1 MKLSPARLIPG
12 RLMPGLSAALM
23 TRELHFGFA
32 DILVSGSL
40 RPDPEA
46 STLVVANHT
55 CGWDLRVARWLT
67 LRSDLEFVCFTNPSD
82 LQRQPRLAHLGLR
95 AIPRDEPLAAAKVLR
110 EEGKRLAAG
119 PGRALWIYP
128 QGGYFRMAER
138 PVVETGALGVRA
150 YARTVNFVSV
160 AMHYEFYGPRRAWA
174 WLKVTPVPAPEPRNA
189 AQLGEVL
196 HAAHQSLL
204 ADLRDGTGTYRPILR
219 PGSTV
224 VVMDGVPVDLATVN
238 EFLELDAATRGCR
251 VVHEPSAGQVTFTGR
266 QVGTPAVLG
275 CLQSNLGKAM
285 AELILDNVKGSSDAV
300 GHG

>member
-1 MKLSPARLIPG
+1 
-12 RLMPGLSAALM
+12 MPRVSAALM

-32 DILVSGSL
+32 DILVCGDL
-40 RPDPEA
+40 TAADPAA

-67 LRSDLEFVCFTNPSD
+67 VRSGLEFVCFTNPSD

-95 AIPRDEPLAAAKVLR
+95 AIPRDEPLAAATVLR

-119 PGRALWIYP
+119 PGRALWVFP
-128 QGGYFRMAER
+128 QGGYCRMGRR
-138 PVVETGALGVRA
+138 PVVETGVLGVRA
-150 YARTVNFVSV
+150 YARSVNFVSV

-189 AQLGEVL
+189 DSLGEVL
-196 HAAHQSLL
+196 HAAHQALL

-224 VVMDGVPVDLATVN
+224 LVMDGVPVDLATVN
-238 EFLELDAATRGCR
+238 EFLELEAGTRGCR
-251 VVHEPSAGQVTFTGR
+251 VVSDPSACGATLTGR
-266 QVGTPAVLG
+266 PVSTAAVLS
-275 CLQSNLGKAM
+275 CLQRNLGRAM
-285 AELILDNVKGSSDAV
+285 AELILDNVKRSSDV
-300 GHG
+300 GGRG